1 MGTIQAASKLPNA
14 LLILSSAFAISA
26 SLAATYAYVNPPVAL
41 AVGWWLGNESFSANV
56 LVGLPVVLG
65 AVALHAWLQTRD
77 TPQVPASVSR
87 GTAPILPS
95 QARSKP

>member
-1 MGTIQAASKLPNA
+1 
-14 LLILSSAFAISA
+14 
-26 SLAATYAYVNPPVAL
+26 
-41 AVGWWLGNESFSANV
+41 
-56 LVGLPVVLG
+56 VLG

>member
-1 MGTIQAASKLPNA
+1 MSSDLKNPAAVKP
-14 LLILSSAFAISA
+14 
-26 SLAATYAYVNPPVAL
+26 AAWLVGACLL
-41 AVGWWLGNESFSANV
+41 AVT
-56 LVGLPVVLG
+56 VVLG

-87 GTAPILPS
+87 DTAPILPS